1 MATTLN
7 ITTNFVGEVAG
18 EYIAKVIKQSNT
30 IENNLV
36 TVLANVTSDRYI
48 RRVETSPGFIDYACG
63 WNPQGSATLS
73 ERQLVL
79 KKIMWPF
86 EFCKEDFR
94 DLWTSSQMGFSAHND
109 SLPATE
115 QAAILADVARR
126 VARKID
132 VDIWEGDG
140 LAGNFSGLIPAFIAD
155 GDVIDVSLPVAIT
168 SGNVEAELEKFIDAI
183 PDELLVSDG
192 YKMAVSTNVIRALRK
207 LYGTQARTN
216 GTFLSPNE
224 AEFNGYTLTEVN
236 GLNANTMVG
245 YNPAQVFFGTGL
257 LSDFNEVRIQDMDE
271 TDLSGQIR
279 MKLVMNGGVQYG
291 FGGEIVLY
299 RA

>member
-7 ITTNFVGEVAG
+7 ITTNFVGQVAG
-18 EYIAKVIKQSNT
+18 EYLSKVVKQANT

-36 TVLANVTSDRYI
+36 TVLPDLTSDTYV
-48 RRVETSPGFIDYACG
+48 RRVETAPGFIDYACG
-63 WNPQGSATLS
+63 WNPQGSTTLS
-73 ERQLVL
+73 ERQLTL

-86 EFCKEDFR
+86 EFCKEEFR
-94 DLWTSSQMGFSAHND
+94 QLWTSQEMGFSAHND
-109 SLPATE
+109 RLPATE

-140 LAGNFSGLIPAFIAD
+140 LAGNFAGLIPAFLLD
-155 GDVIDVSLPVAIT
+155 GDVIDVATPVAIT
-168 SGNVEAELEKFIDAI
+168 SANVEAELGKFIDTI

-192 YKMAVSTNVIRALRK
+192 YRMAVSTNVIRALRK

-216 GTFLSPNE
+216 GTFLNPNE
-224 AEFNGYTLTEVN
+224 AEFDGYTLTEVN

-245 YNPAQVFFGTGL
+245 YNPSQVFFGTGL
-257 LSDFNEVRIQDMDE
+257 RSDLNEVRIQDMDE
-271 TDLSGQIR
+271 TDLSGIIR

>member
-7 ITTNFVGEVAG
+7 ITTNFVGQVAG
-18 EYIAKVIKQSNT
+18 EYLSKVVKQANT

-36 TVLANVTSDRYI
+36 TVLPDLTSDTYV
-48 RRVETSPGFIDYACG
+48 RRVETAPGFIDYACG
-63 WNPQGSATLS
+63 WNPQGSTTLS
-73 ERQLVL
+73 ERQLTL

-86 EFCKEDFR
+86 EFCKEEFR
-94 DLWTSSQMGFSAHND
+94 QLWTSQEMGFSAHND
-109 SLPATE
+109 RLPATE

-140 LAGNFSGLIPAFIAD
+140 LAGNFAGLIPAFLLDA
-155 GDVIDVSLPVAIT
+155 DVIDVSLPVAIT
-168 SGNVEAELEKFIDAI
+168 SANVEAELGKFIDTI

-192 YKMAVSTNVIRALRK
+192 FRMAVSTNVIRALRK
-207 LYGTQARTN
+207 LYGSQARTN
-216 GTFLSPNE
+216 GTFLNPNE
-224 AEFNGYTLTEVN
+224 AEFDGYTLTEVN

-245 YNPAQVFFGTGL
+245 YNPSQVFFGTGL
-257 LSDFNEVRIQDMDE
+257 RSDLNEVRIQDMDE
-271 TDLSGQIR
+271 TDLSGIIR